1 MNGVRGVEEKLD
13 EGFDVLLNKKKKEAK
28 NEFDV
33 VSDGFEGFLPQ
44 NGDIAV
50 TSAAKQIDES
60 EFGRVENAEAF
71 LEGEKSAEEA
81 NEEEG
86 AKERIERMER
96 KLR

>member
-13 EGFDVLLNKKKKEAK
+13 ERFDVLRIEGKKKRR

-71 LEGEKSAEEA
+71 LESEKSAEEA

-86 AKERIERMER
+86 AKEGIERMER

>member
-1 MNGVRGVEEKLD
+1 MNGVRRVEEKLD
-13 EGFDVLLNKKKKEAK
+13 ERFDVLLNKKKKEAK
-28 NEFDV
+28 
-33 VSDGFEGFLPQ
+33 G
-44 NGDIAV
+44 
-50 TSAAKQIDES
+50 AAKQIDES

-71 LEGEKSAEEA
+71 LESEKSAEEA

>member
-1 MNGVRGVEEKLD
+1 MNGVRRVEEKLD
-13 EGFDVLLNKKKKEAK
+13 ERFDVLQIEGKKKRR

-71 LEGEKSAEEA
+71 LESEKSAEEA

>member
-1 MNGVRGVEEKLD
+1 M
-13 EGFDVLLNKKKKEAK
+13 
-28 NEFDV
+28 
-33 VSDGFEGFLPQ
+33 SDGFEGFLPQ

-50 TSAAKQIDES
+50 TRAAKQIDES

-71 LEGEKSAEEA
+71 LESEKSAEEA

>member
-1 MNGVRGVEEKLD
+1 MNGVRRVEEKLD
-13 EGFDVLLNKKKKEAK
+13 ERFDVLRIEGKKKRR

-50 TSAAKQIDES
+50 ASAAKQIDES

-71 LEGEKSAEEA
+71 LESEKSAEEA

-86 AKERIERMER
+86 AKEGIERMER

>member
-1 MNGVRGVEEKLD
+1 MNGVRRVEEKLD
-13 EGFDVLLNKKKKEAK
+13 ERFDVLLNKKKKEAK
-28 NEFDV
+28 DEFDV

-71 LEGEKSAEEA
+71 LECEKSAEEA

>member
-1 MNGVRGVEEKLD
+1 MNGVRRVEEKLD

-71 LEGEKSAEEA
+71 LESEKSAEEA

-86 AKERIERMER
+86 AKEGIERMER

>member
-13 EGFDVLLNKKKKEAK
+13 ERFDVLRIEGKKKRR

-50 TSAAKQIDES
+50 TRAAKQIDES

-71 LEGEKSAEEA
+71 LESEKSAEEA